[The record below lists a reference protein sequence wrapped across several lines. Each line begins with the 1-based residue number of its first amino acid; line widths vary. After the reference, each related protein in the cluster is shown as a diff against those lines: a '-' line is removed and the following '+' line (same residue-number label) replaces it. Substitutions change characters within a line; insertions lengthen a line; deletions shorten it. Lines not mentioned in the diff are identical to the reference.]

1 MNVLR
6 ELVQVVGGFLAK
18 LGPLRAAL
26 VGGAVVVM
34 MFAPPADTR
43 TVYEG
48 MGFVRTMVMPTLA
61 PLFLTG
67 LLLDALMCKVLM
79 NDPHGAGGARLRP
92 SMWADLVVALGLTL
106 AYTPFFLGALA

>member
-6 ELVQVVGGFLAK
+6 ELVQVVGDFLAR
-18 LGPLRAAL
+18 LGPLRVAL
-26 VGGAVVVM
+26 VGGAVLVM

-48 MGFVRTMVMPTLA
+48 MGFVRTVVMPTLA

-67 LLLDALMCKVLM
+67 LLLDALMCRVLM
-79 NDPHGAGGARLRP
+79 NDPDGAGPTRLRP
-92 SMWADLVVALGLTL
+92 AMWTELLVALVLIL
-106 AYTPFFLGALA
+106 AYAPFFFGLAA